1 MIVTQIEQRTSLR
14 RLLLS
19 LLLLASLGLASAL
32 TRAAVPQGVPS
43 VVIQQRKT
51 VLVRS
56 GKFARDFP
64 DRKRAII
71 TYPVVVGPRTSP
83 VLRKIRALFDFK
95 NIFGSSLA
103 EYRAS
108 TWLSEF
114 AYKVGYNRDYILDIT
129 FTQEGVGAYPD
140 GGYKHFAINLRTGD
154 LIRAADA
161 FDPAAHEK
169 LAAMVDAQLQA
180 ENQETIKQVG
190 SEDRASAEELL
201 KDLKFTTNNLDN
213 FAINDQGITFL
224 FDAEF
229 PHAVQAFEPGGSYF
243 FSYADLKPYIKPD
256 GPLAVFIR

>member
-1 MIVTQIEQRTSLR
+1 MLITQIEQHLNLR
-14 RLLLS
+14 RLVLS
-19 LLLLASLGLASAL
+19 LLLLASVGFVGAHA
-32 TRAAVPQGVPS
+32 RPAVPEGLPS
-43 VVIQQRKT
+43 VTIQKRRM
-51 VLVRS
+51 VLVRG

-71 TYPVVVGPRTSP
+71 TYPVVVGPRNSP

-103 EYRAS
+103 EYRAD

-114 AYKVGYNRDYILDIT
+114 AYKVNYNRDYILDIT

-140 GGYKHFAINLRTGD
+140 GGYKHFAINLRTGE

-169 LAAMVDAQLQA
+169 LAAMIDAQLQA

-201 KDLKFTTNNLDN
+201 KDLKFTTSNLDN
-213 FAINDQGITFL
+213 IAVSDLGVTFL
-224 FDAEF
+224 FDAGF

-243 FSYADLKPYIKPD
+243 FTYADLKPYIRRD
-256 GPLAVFIR
+256 GPLGVFVR

>member
-1 MIVTQIEQRTSLR
+1 MTRVEPHMNSR
-14 RLLLS
+14 RLSWS
-19 LLLLASLGLASAL
+19 LLLLVSVGLVSAAA
-32 TRAAVPQGVPS
+32 RPAVPEGVPS
-43 VVIQQRKT
+43 VVLQKRRV
-51 VLVRS
+51 VLVRG

-64 DRKRAII
+64 ERRRATV
-71 TYPVVVGPRTSP
+71 TYPVVVGPRNSP

-103 EYRAS
+103 DYRS
-108 TWLSEF
+108 DTWLSEF
-114 AYKVGYNRDYILDIT
+114 AYKVNYNRDYILDIT

-140 GGYKHFAINLRTGD
+140 GGYKHFAVNLRTGE

-169 LAAMVDAQLQA
+169 LAALIDAQLQA

-190 SEDRASAEELL
+190 GEDRASAEELL
-201 KDLKFTTNNLDN
+201 KDLKFTTSNLDN
-213 FAINDQGITFL
+213 FAVSDLGVTFL

-243 FSYADLKPYIKPD
+243 FTYADLKPYVRRD
-256 GPLAVFIR
+256 GPLGVFVR

>member
-1 MIVTQIEQRTSLR
+1 MIVTQIEQHMNLR

-19 LLLLASLGLASAL
+19 LLLLTSFGLASAPA
-32 TRAAVPQGVPS
+32 RPAVPEGVPS
-43 VVIQQRKT
+43 VVLQKRRV
-51 VLVRS
+51 VLVRG

-64 DRKRAII
+64 DRKRAVI
-71 TYPVVVGPRTSP
+71 TYPVVVGPRNSP

-103 EYRAS
+103 EYRS
-108 TWLSEF
+108 DTWLSEF
-114 AYKVGYNRDYILDIT
+114 AYKVSFNRDYILDIT

-140 GGYKHFAINLRTGD
+140 GGYKHFAINLRTGE

-169 LAAMVDAQLQA
+169 LAAIVDAQLQA

-201 KDLKFTTNNLDN
+201 KDLKFTTSNLDN
-213 FAINDQGITFL
+213 FAVSDLGVTFL
-224 FDAEF
+224 FDAGF

-243 FSYADLKPYIKPD
+243 FTYADLKPYIRRD
-256 GPLAVFIR
+256 GPLGVFVR

>member
-1 MIVTQIEQRTSLR
+1 MITAQIKESASLR

-19 LLLLASLGLASAL
+19 LLLLALAYPASTPA
-32 TRAAVPQGVPS
+32 RAAAPQGTPS
-43 VVIQQRKT
+43 VVIQKRRI

-71 TYPVVVGPRTSP
+71 TYPVVVGPRNSP

-103 EYRAS
+103 EYRAN

-129 FTQEGVGAYPD
+129 FSQEGVGAYPD
-140 GGYKHFAINLRTGD
+140 GGYKHFAINLRTGE
-154 LIRAADA
+154 LISAADA

-169 LAAMVDAQLQA
+169 LAAMIDAQLQA

-190 SEDRASAEELL
+190 NEDRASAEELL
-201 KDLKFTTNNLDN
+201 KDLKFTTSNLNN
-213 FAINDQGITFL
+213 FAVSDTGVTFL

-229 PHAVQAFEPGGSYF
+229 PHAVQAFEPAGSYF
-243 FSYADLKPYIKPD
+243 FSYADLKPYIKRD
-256 GPLAVFIR
+256 GPLGVFVR

>member
-1 MIVTQIEQRTSLR
+1 MITTQIEQRKNLR
-14 RLLLS
+14 RLIL
-19 LLLLASLGLASAL
+19 LLLLASVGFVSAPA
-32 TRAAVPQGVPS
+32 RSAVPQGAPS
-43 VVIQQRKT
+43 IVIQKRRM

-71 TYPVVVGPRTSP
+71 TYPVVVGPRNSP
-83 VLRKIRALFDFK
+83 VLRKIRATFDFK

-103 EYRAS
+103 DYKAD

-114 AYKVGYNRDYILDIT
+114 AYKVGYNQNYILDIT

-140 GGYKHFAINLRTGD
+140 GGYKHFAINLRNGE

-169 LAAMVDAQLQA
+169 LVAMIDAQLQA

-190 SEDRASAEELL
+190 NEDRASAEELL
-201 KDLKFTTNNLDN
+201 KDLKFTTSNLDN
-213 FAINDQGITFL
+213 FAISDQGVTFL

-243 FSYADLKPYIKPD
+243 FSYADLKPYIKSD

>member
-1 MIVTQIEQRTSLR
+1 MIITRIERRTNLR
-14 RLLLS
+14 RLIL
-19 LLLLASLGLASAL
+19 LLLLASLGLASAHA
-32 TRAAVPQGVPS
+32 RAAVPEGFPS
-43 VVIQQRKT
+43 VRIQKRRI
-51 VLVRS
+51 VLVRG

-71 TYPVVVGPRTSP
+71 TYPVVVGPRNSP
-83 VLRKIRALFDFK
+83 VLRKIRATFDFK

-103 EYRAS
+103 EYRS
-108 TWLSEF
+108 DTWLSEF
-114 AYKVGYNRDYILDIT
+114 AYKVNYNRDYILDIT
-129 FTQEGVGAYPD
+129 FTEEGVGAYPD
-140 GGYKHFAINLRTGD
+140 GGYKHFAINLRNGE

-201 KDLKFTTNNLDN
+201 KDLKFTTSQMDD
-213 FAINDQGITFL
+213 FAISDQGVTFL
-224 FDAEF
+224 FDAGL

-243 FSYADLKPYIKPD
+243 FSYAQLKPYIRHD
-256 GPLAVFIR
+256 GPLAIFVR